1 MPRLLCRHQIAAI
14 LQPKMVA
21 MLFLLFRWPLYQVL
35 SLPAHPLWGESRL
48 LVLCLWWRVF
58 CGSLALCPF
67 QVYLWLRLVR
77 K

>member
-1 MPRLLCRHQIAAI
+1 MLSHLLLQIAAI

-21 MLFLLFRWPLYQVL
+21 MLFLLVRLPLYQVL
-35 SLPAHPLWGESRL
+35 PSRPLWGESRL

-67 QVYLWLRLVR
+67 QVFLWLRLVR
-77 K
+77 T